1 MTKMTKR
8 LYSHPHLFLG
18 EHIEQVKRAL
28 QGLLQWHSSNTITP
42 LIKELLE
49 KVVYLHDLGKGT
61 KAFQDYIADPPKYKG
76 DPGEKSHTPLSLIFS
91 LAYAMNE
98 GWEELKTLL
107 LAAVV
112 KGHHSRLPTIPENKI
127 GGVGSSAWDI
137 DNFAGGERARVL
149 KNQLSVINYD
159 TLIKEAG
166 IDVADLT
173 KLEEYSKDSTKLL
186 LIAKKLLINKVIPKF
201 LNMGIDEA
209 VDYRLKTQLVFS
221 MLLEADKAFLAV
233 SNPDQYL
240 HREVRNWRANWV
252 DQYIG
257 TPINTFTNQLRQQA
271 RSDMDNSIEPNDH
284 NKIYCLT
291 APTGIGKTLLAATW
305 ALKLREIIA
314 TLSGTTPKIIIVL
327 PYLSVIDQTAKIYED
342 LLKTGGVNADGA
354 WLLTSHSLS
363 DREYADWLEEEDK
376 PFFIDTWRSEMIITT
391 YDQFLMSLMDPRARY
406 QMRFHNLCD
415 ALIIMDEVQSLPCKL
430 WQPLDKIFKSLV
442 NIANS
447 RILMMSATLPPFIS
461 EAKPL
466 LPAFETYFKMFG
478 RYKLCFRLESKLC
491 LEKFCEELEER
502 ISIWLKDK
510 KRVLITLNTRK
521 SARVVRDALDSPV
534 LKESGY
540 PIYFISADVTPKD
553 RLAVIYK
560 IKKGNPCIVVST
572 QCIEAGVDIDMDV
585 VIRDFAPLDSLIQI
599 SGRCNR
605 EGKKERCT
613 VEVVDLVDENE
624 KSYAEMIYDPIH
636 LQSTRR
642 LVENV
647 PVIFEEQV
655 LDFANRYFHNLAI
668 KKDTGGIHLERFA
681 RWREDLPAHEILR
694 GKEKEQ
700 YTFLVIAQDQSLR
713 EDMAKANQEEDRWK
727 RREAWRKLAGR
738 IAMVSVNIFARPQF
752 NPRQIADEFLGHWL
766 LREGYYSSNRGLLVE
781 GETMIL

>member
-1 MTKMTKR
+1 MTKR
-8 LYSHPHLFLG
+8 LHSHPHLFLG

-28 QGLLQWHSSNTITP
+28 QGILKWHSTNTITP
-42 LIKELLE
+42 QIKELSE
-49 KVVYLHDLGKGT
+49 KVVCLHDLGKGT
-61 KAFQDYIADPPKYKG
+61 RAFQDYIADPPKYKG
-76 DPGEKSHTPLSLIFS
+76 DPGEKAHTPLSLVFS
-91 LAYAMNE
+91 LAYARDE
-98 GWEELKTLL
+98 GWEELETLL

-112 KGHHSRLPTIPENKI
+112 KGHHSRLPTIPEKKI
-127 GGVGSSAWDI
+127 GGVGSAAWDI
-137 DNFAGGERARVL
+137 DNFAGGERARIL
-149 KNQLSVINYD
+149 INQLNLIDYNA
-159 TLIKEAG
+159 LIKEAG
-166 IDVADLT
+166 IDFTNIT
-173 KLEEYSKDSTKLL
+173 KSGELSKDSTKLL

-201 LNMGIDEA
+201 LNVDIDEA

-233 SNPDQYL
+233 SNPEQYL
-240 HREVRNWRANWV
+240 NREVKDWQANWV

-257 TPINTFTNQLRQQA
+257 TPSDTFTNHLRQKA
-271 RSDMDNSIEPNDH
+271 RFDIDDSINQNEN
-284 NKIYCLT
+284 NKIYSLT

-305 ALKLREIIA
+305 ALKLREIISA
-314 TLSGTTPKIIIVL
+314 ASGTTPKIIIVL
-327 PYLSVIDQTAKIYED
+327 PYLSVIDQTAKIYGD

-363 DREYADWLEEEDK
+363 DREYADWLEDEDK
-376 PFFIDTWRSEMIITT
+376 PFFVDTWRSELIITT
-391 YDQFLMSLMDPRARY
+391 YDQFLMSLMDPRSRY

-442 NIANS
+442 NIGNS
-447 RILMMSATLPPFIS
+447 RILMMSATLPPFVS

-466 LPAFETYFKMFG
+466 LPAFETYFKKFE
-478 RYKLCFRLESKLC
+478 RYKLCFRLESKLS
-491 LEKFCEELEER
+491 LEHFCDELEDR
-502 ISIWLKDK
+502 LPFWLKDK

-521 SARVVRDALDSPV
+521 SARKIRDALDSPV

-553 RLAVIYK
+553 RLAVIQK

-572 QCIEAGVDIDMDV
+572 QCIEAGVDIDMDI

-605 EGKKERCT
+605 EGEKERCT
-613 VEVVDLVDENE
+613 VVVVDLVDENN
-624 KSYAEMIYDPIH
+624 KSYAEMIYDPTH

-642 LVENV
+642 LVDNISE
-647 PVIFEEQV
+647 IFEEQA
-655 LDFANRYFHNLAI
+655 LDFANRFFKELAI

-681 RWREDLPAHEILR
+681 RWREDLPVHEILR
-694 GKEKEQ
+694 GKEKKQ
-700 YTFLVIAQDQSLR
+700 YTFLVIDQDPSLK

-727 RREAWRKLAGR
+727 RREAWRELAGR
-738 IAMVSVNIFARPQF
+738 IAMVSVSIYARPQF
-752 NPRQIADEFLGHWL
+752 NPRQIAIEHLGHWL
-766 LREGYYSSNRGLLVE
+766 LREGYYSNNRGLLVE